1 MNNRK
6 TSKASWQQ
14 LALATNSN
22 QLPPG
27 GVARGAAATP
37 PGKPTLT
44 QKFNA
49 AAQNTSQSDKVVSK
63 PASKQQIDAL
73 QKKMS
78 QPRPSLDFGTR
89 GSVNNAR
96 NPAADRKLVKT
107 METMKKTLA
116 ANKGLKQEFTKA
128 QKKGQ
133 LTQSFNRSSNGRS
146 M

>member
-6 TSKASWQQ
+6 TNKASWQQ
-14 LALATNSN
+14 LALATSSS

-27 GVARGAAATP
+27 GVARGNTATP

-49 AAQNTSQSDKVVSK
+49 AAQKTSQTDKVVSQ

-78 QPRPSLDFGTR
+78 QPRLTLEYGTM
-89 GSVNNAR
+89 GSVNNAG
-96 NPAADRKLVKT
+96 NPAADRKMAKT
-107 METMKKTLA
+107 MEAMKKTLA
-116 ANKGLKQEFTKA
+116 AKKGLKQGFAKA
-128 QKKGQ
+128 QQKGQ

>member
-1 MNNRK
+1 MNQRK
-6 TSKASWQQ
+6 TNQAPWQQ
-14 LALATNSN
+14 LALSPSFN

-27 GVARGAAATP
+27 GVARGAVVTP
-37 PGKPTLT
+37 PREPTLT

-49 AAQNTSQSDKVVSK
+49 AAQKLPQSDKVVSQ

-78 QPRPSLDFGTR
+78 QQRLTLDYGTR

-96 NPAADRKLVKT
+96 NPGADRKLAKT
-107 METMKKTLA
+107 MESMRQTLA
-116 ANKGLKQEFTKA
+116 AKKGLKQEFTKA

-133 LTQSFNRSSNGRS
+133 LLQSFNRSSNGRGI
-146 M
+146 